1 MKYILATIL
10 IIGTAMA
17 QDYYK
22 MTDVD
27 VIEIKTI
34 PAAALMES
42 SANGNYFDHS
52 GDLFRPLFKYIQSN
66 NLTMTAPVEA
76 DVQKGKMRFFVEKP
90 KKDDSLS
97 SNEQV
102 KVFRRPER
110 TVLSIGIRGSYSDSN
125 FEEGL
130 AKLNEWLNNNKG
142 WRRVGD
148 PIAVYWNSPFNLW
161 FMKRSEVQIPVERVQ

>member
-1 MKYILATIL
+1 MKYILATFF
-10 IIGTAMA
+10 IIGTVMA

-27 VIEIKTI
+27 VIEVKTI
-34 PAAALMES
+34 PAATLMET

-52 GDLFRPLFKYIQSN
+52 GELFRPLFKYLQSN
-66 NLTMTAPVEA
+66 NLTMTTPVEA
-76 DVQKGKMRFFVEKP
+76 EVQKGKMRFFVEKS
-90 KKDDSLS
+90 KKDDSLAGD
-97 SNEQV
+97 EQV
-102 KVFRRPER
+102 KVFRRPDR

-142 WRRVGD
+142 WKKVGD

-161 FMKRSEVQIPVERVQ
+161 FMKRSEVQIPVEKVQ

>member
-1 MKYILATIL
+1 MKYILATFF
-10 IIGTAMA
+10 IIGTVMA

-42 SANGNYFDHS
+42 AANGNYFDHS
-52 GDLFRPLFKYIQSN
+52 GDLFRPLFKYLQSSE
-66 NLTMTAPVEA
+66 LTMTAPVEA
-76 DVQKGKMRFFVEKP
+76 DIQKGKMRFFVEKS

-97 SNEQV
+97 GNDEV
-102 KVFRRPER
+102 KVIRRPDR
-110 TVLSIGIRGSYSDSN
+110 TVLCIGIRGSYSNSN

-130 AKLNEWLNNNKG
+130 AKLNKWLNNNKG
-142 WRRVGD
+142 LRKVGD

-161 FMKRSEVQIPVERVQ
+161 FMKRSEVQIPVEKIQ

>member
-10 IIGTAMA
+10 IIGTTMA

-22 MTDVD
+22 MTGVD

-42 SANGNYFDHS
+42 SSNGNYFDHS
-52 GDLFRPLFKYIQSN
+52 GDLFRPLFKYLQFS

-76 DVQKGKMRFFVEKP
+76 DVQKGKMRFFVGKS
-90 KKDDSLS
+90 KKDDFLS
-97 SNEQV
+97 GNDQV
-102 KVFRRPER
+102 KIFRRPDI
-110 TVLSIGIRGSYSDSN
+110 TVLSIGIRGCYSESN
-125 FEEGL
+125 YKEGL
-130 AKLNEWLNNNKG
+130 TKLNEWLNNNKG
-142 WRRVGD
+142 WKKAGD

-161 FMKRSEVQIPVERVQ
+161 FMKRSEVQIPVEKTE